1 MHSQQY
7 SITVLICR
15 RSKKNYPK
23 IKGTTTLVI
32 LGIYSHEFLL
42 SWANRNRIPHS
53 GWLNADDVMI
63 GYSTTNALG
72 KFLQISDAKVVYD
85 LKQSAAKGGDA
96 YSTLANAKWDNPLSS
111 ISDVEAVLGYFKR
124 DCWFRRSI
132 SSVKNNKSMKLWKLR
147 LRLYSTCLKAVFAC
161 LRRYFSF
168 LRKIIPEHFLPRTCN
183 GKLATMATGQLIS
196 GHQSIHANYVQLL
209 LHWLYTVIR
218 C

>member
-7 SITVLICR
+7 SITVLIC
-15 RSKKNYPK
+15 
-23 IKGTTTLVI
+23 
-32 LGIYSHEFLL
+32 
-42 SWANRNRIPHS
+42 SWENRNRIPHS
-53 GWLNADDVMI
+53 GWLVLVNLFIFHSI
-63 GYSTTNALG
+63 GLSSSAFVICVICPDYSTTNALG
-72 KFLQISDAKVVYD
+72 TFLQISDAKVVYD

-111 ISDVEAVLGYFKR
+111 ISDVEAVFGYFKR
-124 DCWFRRSI
+124 DSL

-147 LRLYSTCLKAVFAC
+147 LSLYSTCLKAMFAC

-196 GHQSIHANYVQLL
+196 GHQSIHANYVQFL

>member
-7 SITVLICR
+7 SITVLIC
-15 RSKKNYPK
+15 
-23 IKGTTTLVI
+23 
-32 LGIYSHEFLL
+32 
-42 SWANRNRIPHS
+42 SWENRNRIPHS
-53 GWLNADDVMI
+53 GWLVLVNLFIFHSI
-63 GYSTTNALG
+63 GLSIIVQQMRWEH
-72 KFLQISDAKVVYD
+72 FLQISDAKVVYD

-111 ISDVEAVLGYFKR
+111 ISDVEAVFGYFKR
-124 DCWFRRSI
+124 DSL

-147 LRLYSTCLKAVFAC
+147 LSLYSTCLKAMFAC

-196 GHQSIHANYVQLL
+196 GHQSIHANYVQFL